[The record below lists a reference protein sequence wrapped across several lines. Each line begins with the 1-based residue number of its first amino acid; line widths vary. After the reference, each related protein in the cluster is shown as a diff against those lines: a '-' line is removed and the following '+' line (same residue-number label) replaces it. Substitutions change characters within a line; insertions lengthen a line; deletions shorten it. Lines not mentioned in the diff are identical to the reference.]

1 MVLKWLAYFIK
12 AFFWQNF
19 VHWQQNKT
27 GLQLNK
33 GFYWKVIPQI
43 HHIWGRSKVEIV
55 TFTTTYRLLDVDNTL
70 KEFMAYA
77 ITF

>member
-1 MVLKWLAYFIK
+1 M
-12 AFFWQNF
+12 
-19 VHWQQNKT
+19 

-33 GFYWKVIPQI
+33 RFYWKVIPQI

-55 TFTTTYRLLDVDNTL
+55 TFTTYRLLDVDNTL
-70 KEFMAYA
+70 KEFMSYA